1 MAKILDEFGRRL
13 RKLRLAKG
21 LSQERLGFEAGLHRN
36 FIGGLERGEQNPSL
50 ITIGRLAR
58 VLDVAPASLLSRRRA

>member
-1 MAKILDEFGRRL
+1 VAKILDEFGRRL